1 MFLDSTSA
9 IEADLSEADVTAHDT
24 KNAPRR
30 RLSDEE
36 QLYVWCVLLQ
46 NNLVGQTNVPGYRER
61 KTFKRQYERL
71 LPDSLILQ
79 EVNRKSDVEVSLD
92 MLKAICK
99 RFQGTRP
106 PYDSSNLPPVRG
118 SK

>member
-1 MFLDSTSA
+1 MLYDSTSA
-9 IEADLSEADVTAHDT
+9 VDADFGVAEETAHDT
-24 KNAPRR
+24 KTTPRR

-36 QLYVWCVLLQ
+36 QLYVWCLLLQ
-46 NNLVGQTNVPGYRER
+46 NNLVGQTNIPGYRER
-61 KTFKRQYERL
+61 KKYKPHYERL

-106 PYDSSNLPPVRG
+106 PYDSFNLPPVRG